1 MAQALGFSDD
11 ELKLLL
17 VAVRHMRRTFAEAR
31 GRDPAIEA
39 YAVLYDNLFEK
50 LREVTGP
57 LPATS
62 VARIW
67 HGYLVTRPLAEV
79 LTRPGRRV
87 LMAKKCVISL
97 WILGSALVV
106 VHLLKQVASE
116 PRGFWLFLCGAL
128 VCYSLPFFVLTLI
141 RIPKGRSPQRYILL
155 TLFVLVLGLN
165 LFIPIRPLFPGYH
178 PKALEDLGYLFL
190 PLIEL
195 PLIAL
200 VFGLAAASAVLLRKD
215 Q

>member
-1 MAQALGFSDD
+1 MFI
-11 ELKLLL
+11 
-17 VAVRHMRRTFAEAR
+17 VR
-31 GRDPAIEA
+31 
-39 YAVLYDNLFEK
+39 
-50 LREVTGP
+50 
-57 LPATS
+57 
-62 VARIW
+62 
-67 HGYLVTRPLAEV
+67 
-79 LTRPGRRV
+79 
-87 LMAKKCVISL
+87 KCVISL
-97 WILGSALVV
+97 WTLGSALVL
-106 VHLLKQVASE
+106 VHFLKQAASE
-116 PRGFWLFLCGAL
+116 PGGFWLFLCGAL